1 MRDPRGAAGPPGGT
15 EEVDGRMKV
24 WVTTACSK
32 TRAALD
38 ELDRAGKNYERRSCL
53 DEPPSAGELLDVL
66 GRLAMEPW
74 EIARERESAEA
85 GFADL
90 PRDAAHRDDWVKS
103 LVANPRCIQRPII
116 LLDDGTAV
124 VARDPATLDRIIGG

>member
-1 MRDPRGAAGPPGGT
+1 
-15 EEVDGRMKV
+15 MKV

-38 ELDRAGKNYERRSCL
+38 ELDQAGASYEKRSCL
-53 DEPPSAGELLDVL
+53 DEPPTAEELEDVL

-74 EIARERESAEA
+74 DIARERESAEA

-90 PRDAAHRDDWVKS
+90 PRDDGHRDDWVQS